1 MQRAM
6 WADCNDSDFLLPTTY
21 YLKIFMKEWK
31 KSLVL
36 GFIFAAG
43 VLVYVGLVALF
54 MTGLT
59 ANFDGVPQATGVLFM
74 LLLLCFS
81 AATVGTLIF
90 GRPVYLLLDKRLKQ
104 AATQLL
110 LILGWLLVFF
120 VVIFLTVIL

>member
-1 MQRAM
+1 M
-6 WADCNDSDFLLPTTY
+6 
-21 YLKIFMKEWK
+21 
-31 KSLVL
+31 L

-54 MTGLT
+54 MTGLA
-59 ANFDGVPQATGVLFM
+59 ANFEGIPQATGVLFM

-81 AATVGTLIF
+81 AATVGALIF